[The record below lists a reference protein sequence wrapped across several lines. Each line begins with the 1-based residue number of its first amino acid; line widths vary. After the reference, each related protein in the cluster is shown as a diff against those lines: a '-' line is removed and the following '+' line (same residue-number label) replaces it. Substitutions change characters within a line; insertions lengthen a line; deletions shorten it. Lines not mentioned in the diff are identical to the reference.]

1 LACFFFALSS
11 STETVFMNNSLALS
25 VAIGLL
31 AALPAHAETRQECQT
46 MVEAAATFCGGNPA
60 AKCFEEINKGA
71 QFKKGELFIFAFD
84 FKGKSL
90 ANGGIASMIGK
101 DMANAKSADGQMF
114 IQKQIEIAKKGSGW
128 LEYDWINPSTQKVQ
142 KKVSFVK
149 KVNNDFYVG
158 SGIHE

>member
-1 LACFFFALSS
+1 MKKALLIS
-11 STETVFMNNSLALS
+11 
-25 VAIGLL
+25 
-31 AALPAHAETRQECQT
+31 AALGLMAFIPAHAETRAECQT
-46 MVEAAATFCGGNPA
+46 MVEAAAAFCSKNPA
-60 AKCFEEINKGA
+60 AKCYEEINKGT

-84 FKGKSL
+84 FNGKSV

-101 DMANAKSADGQMF
+101 DMINAKSADGQLF
-114 IQKQIEIAKKGSGW
+114 IQKQIEVAKKGSGW

-149 KVNNDFYVG
+149 KINNDIYVG

>member
-1 LACFFFALSS
+1 MKNTLAL
-11 STETVFMNNSLALS
+11 SLAL
-25 VAIGLL
+25 GLL
-31 AALPAHAETRQECQT
+31 AAMPAQAETRQECQA
-46 MVEAAATFCGGNPA
+46 MVEAAVTFCSKNPA
-60 AKCFEEINKGA
+60 AKCFEEVNKGA

-84 FKGKSL
+84 FNGKSL

-101 DMANAKSADGQMF
+101 DMINAKSADGQPF
-114 IQKQIEIAKKGSGW
+114 IQKQIELAKKGSGW